1 MNLANANI
9 VILLL
14 VCVILHSCSSTKK
27 LAQEESL
34 IIKQSFVLNG
44 EEVNQDPVLILSQ
57 TPENQRI
64 FGVPFKLHLYNLSE
78 SNPEERFETWLNKKP
93 NRAKRLNRWLSPK
106 QVEQIKKYKVG
117 FSNWIKKTGEN
128 PSLVNAEKIALT
140 NSLFTQYYNNL
151 GYFNATSTATV
162 EQIEPQKSSI
172 QYKVKTGAQFILD
185 SITNVA
191 GSKDIDSIYK
201 AHQSE
206 SILKQGNAF
215 KVENINAERER
226 LINVFRNNGIFNF
239 QQRSIRF
246 KAFKDSLGVDT
257 KIPLVVEIKN
267 AQKRV
272 QDSLVEVPYKV
283 QKIRSLS
290 IYVENPEQD
299 FSVYTDSV
307 NFNGF
312 KIFSVGP
319 LKYKPNVLVKGVQIT
334 PDQPYSYQDR
344 TTTYRYFNE
353 LQNFKYPT
361 ISYEAVKNA
370 PSFLDANVFLSPR
383 ERFSLGFNFDVSH
396 SNIQDV
402 GITLGSSVISRNIFR
417 GAEILEFGIKSTVG
431 SSRDVAE
438 QKSTFFNLF
447 EVGGNLLLR
456 VPRLLAPEKIK
467 TAFFKKINVKT
478 NISLGISLQENI
490 GLDRQ
495 SFTGNFEYQWK
506 TKPTYTYT
514 FKLADI
520 EYVDNKAIS
529 NYFNVYRNSYDRL
542 NNIAQTLPSN
552 NSPYL
557 NEEGDLALPTGADL
571 FINHVLNQR
580 TSLSPEDDLYT
591 SVSNINERKNR
602 LTANNFIVGSSFSFT
617 KNNQESIVDESFS
630 QFRVKL
636 EWVGNLLNGL
646 LNIMNSPKDS
656 NGNRFIFNLAP
667 TQYFKSEI
675 SYIKHW
681 EVGRERILAFRGFTG
696 VALPYGNSNSIPFTR
711 SYYAG
716 GSNDNRA
723 WKAYKLGPGS
733 SNGIN
738 EFNEANFKIALNL
751 EYRYP
756 ILGPLK
762 GAFFIDAG
770 NIWNINNNVP
780 DPKQNLNNFRDL
792 NQLAV
797 GTGVGLRYDF
807 DYFIFRL
814 DTAFKTFD
822 PSQAPED
829 RWGSQIALKKA
840 VFNVGINYPF

>member
-1 MNLANANI
+1 
-9 VILLL
+9 
-14 VCVILHSCSSTKK
+14 VILHSCSSTKK
-27 LAQEESL
+27 LTQEDSL
-34 IIKQSFVLNG
+34 IVKQSFLLNE

-64 FGVPFKLHLYNLSE
+64 FGIPIKLHLYNLSE
-78 SNPEERFETWLNKKP
+78 SNPEERFETWLNKKT
-93 NRAKRLNRWLSPK
+93 NREKRLNQWLSSK
-106 QVEQIKKYKVG
+106 QVEQLKKYKIG
-117 FSNWIKKTGEN
+117 FSNWIKKTGES
-128 PSLVNAEKIALT
+128 PSLVNKEKIALT
-140 NSLFTQYYNNL
+140 NSLFKQYYNNL
-151 GYFNATSTATV
+151 GYFNTTSTATI
-162 EQIEPQKSSI
+162 EQIAPQKSSI
-172 QYKVKTGAQFILD
+172 RYEVKTGPRFTLD

-201 AHQSE
+201 AHQGE

-246 KAFKDSLGVDT
+246 KAFKDSLGIDT

-272 QDSLVEVPYKV
+272 QDTLVEVIYKV
-283 QKIRSLS
+283 QKIKSLS

-307 NFNGF
+307 NFNGI

-319 LKYKPNVLVKGVQIT
+319 LKYKPAVLVKGVQIK
-334 PDQPYSYQDR
+334 PDQPYSDQDR

-361 ISYEAVKNA
+361 ITYEAVNKT
-370 PSFLDANVFLSPR
+370 PSLLDANVYLIPR
-383 ERFSLGFNFDVSH
+383 ERFSLGFDFDVSH
-396 SNIQDV
+396 SNIQDI
-402 GITLGSSVISRNIFR
+402 GITLGSSIISRNVFR
-417 GAEILEFGIKSTVG
+417 GAEILEFGVKSTVG

-438 QKSTFFNLF
+438 QKNTFFNLF

-456 VPRLLAPEKIK
+456 VPRLLAPQKIK
-467 TAFFKKINVKT
+467 TAFFENINVKT

-506 TKPTYTYT
+506 TKPTYT
-514 FKLADI
+514 FILKLADI
-520 EYVDNKAIS
+520 EYVDNRAIS

-542 NNIAQTLPSN
+542 NNIAQALPGI

-557 NEEGDLALPTGADL
+557 DEQGNLALPIGADL

-580 TSLSPEDDLYT
+580 TTLSPDNDLYT

-602 LTANNFIVGSSFSFT
+602 LTANNFIVGSSLSFI

-630 QFRVKL
+630 QFRVKF
-636 EWVGNLLNGL
+636 EWVGNILNGL
-646 LNIMNSPKDS
+646 LNITNTPKNSD
-656 NGNRFIFNLAP
+656 GNRFIFNLAP
-667 TQYFKSEI
+667 TQYFKSEVN
-675 SYIKHW
+675 YIKHW
-681 EVGRERILAFRGFTG
+681 EMGRERILAFRGFTG
-696 VALPYGNSNSIPFTR
+696 IALPYGNSNSIPFTR

-723 WKAYKLGPGS
+723 WQAYKLGPGS

-756 ILGPLK
+756 IFGPLK

-770 NIWNINNNVP
+770 NIWNVNNNVP
-780 DPKQNLNNFRDL
+780 DPRQNLNDFKDL

-797 GTGVGLRYDF
+797 GTGFGLRYDF

-822 PSQAPED
+822 PSQIPED
-829 RWGSQIALKKA
+829 RWGSQIALRKA

>member
-1 MNLANANI
+1 MNLANTNI

-27 LAQEESL
+27 LTQEDSL
-34 IIKQSFVLNG
+34 IVKQSFLLNE

-57 TPENQRI
+57 TPENQSI
-64 FGVPFKLHLYNLSE
+64 FGIPIKLHLYNLSE
-78 SNPEERFETWLNKKP
+78 SNPEERFETWLNKKT
-93 NRAKRLNRWLSPK
+93 NREKRLSQWLSSK
-106 QVEQIKKYKVG
+106 QVEQLKKYKIG
-117 FSNWIKKTGEN
+117 FSNWIKKTGES
-128 PSLVNAEKIALT
+128 PSLVNKEKIALT
-140 NSLFTQYYNNL
+140 NSLFKQYYNNL
-151 GYFNATSTATV
+151 GYFNTTSTATI
-162 EQIEPQKSSI
+162 EQIAPQKSSI
-172 QYKVKTGAQFILD
+172 RYEVKTGPRFTLD

-201 AHQSE
+201 AHQGE

-246 KAFKDSLGVDT
+246 KAFKDSLGIDT

-272 QDSLVEVPYKV
+272 QDTLVEVIYKV
-283 QKIRSLS
+283 QKIKSLS

-307 NFNGF
+307 NFNGI

-319 LKYKPNVLVKGVQIT
+319 LKYKPAVLVKGVQIK
-334 PDQPYSYQDR
+334 PDQPYSYRDR

-361 ISYEAVKNA
+361 ITYEAVNKT
-370 PSFLDANVFLSPR
+370 PSLLDANVYLSPR
-383 ERFSLGFNFDVSH
+383 ERFSLGFDFDVSH
-396 SNIQDV
+396 SNIQDI
-402 GITLGSSVISRNIFR
+402 GITLGSSIISRNVFR
-417 GAEILEFGIKSTVG
+417 GAEILEFGVKSTVG

-438 QKSTFFNLF
+438 QKNTFFNLF

-456 VPRLLAPEKIK
+456 VPRLLAPQKIK
-467 TAFFKKINVKT
+467 TAFFENINVKT

-490 GLDRQ
+490 GLDRR

-506 TKPTYTYT
+506 TKPTYT
-514 FKLADI
+514 FILKLADI
-520 EYVDNKAIS
+520 EYVDNRAIS

-542 NNIAQTLPSN
+542 NNIAQALPGI

-557 NEEGDLALPTGADL
+557 DEQGNLALPIGADL

-580 TSLSPEDDLYT
+580 TTIYPDNDLYT

-602 LTANNFIVGSSFSFT
+602 LTANNFIVGSSLSFI

-630 QFRVKL
+630 QFRVKF
-636 EWVGNLLNGL
+636 EWVGNILNGL
-646 LNIMNSPKDS
+646 LNITNTPKNSD
-656 NGNRFIFNLAP
+656 GNRFIFNLAP
-667 TQYFKSEI
+667 TQYFKSEVN
-675 SYIKHW
+675 YIKHW
-681 EVGRERILAFRGFTG
+681 EMGRERILAFRGFTG
-696 VALPYGNSNSIPFTR
+696 IALPYGNSNSIPFTR

-723 WKAYKLGPGS
+723 WQAYKLGPGS

-756 ILGPLK
+756 IFGPLK

-770 NIWNINNNVP
+770 NIWNVNNNVP
-780 DPKQNLNNFRDL
+780 DPRQNLNDFKDL

-797 GTGVGLRYDF
+797 GTGFGLRYDF

-822 PSQAPED
+822 PSQIPED
-829 RWGSQIALKKA
+829 RWGSQIALRKA